1 LRRLL
6 IPALAVAACIAMF
19 FVPPIHQDASYH
31 NFADQRT
38 IWGVPNFWNV
48 VSNLP
53 FLAVAAWGWWRV
65 KRLAYRILIVGIG
78 AVTFGSAYYH
88 AWPSNATLFWDRLPM
103 TVGFM
108 ALFAAIIEERLNKRA
123 GRMLLWPLLI
133 AGAASVVWWRFT
145 DDLRWYA
152 LVQFFP
158 PIVMLLLLRG
168 RRDPLIPM
176 MLFYG
181 LAKLLEAEDQA
192 IATVI
197 STGGHPW
204 KHVAA
209 AAAVFCYIRAAT
221 RPAPA
226 DSDSARSR
234 FL

>member
-1 LRRLL
+1 LRHLL

-19 FVPPIHQDASYH
+19 FVPPIHQDAAYH
-31 NFADQRT
+31 NFADQRP

-53 FLAVAAWGWWRV
+53 FLAVAVWGWRRV
-65 KRLAYRILIVGIG
+65 ERLAYRILIVGIG

-108 ALFAAIIEERLNKRA
+108 ALFSAIIEERLDKRA

-133 AGAASVVWWRFT
+133 GGASTVVWWRFT

-158 PIVMLLLLRG
+158 PIAMLLLLRG

-176 MLFYG
+176 MLFYA

-209 AAAVFCYIRAAT
+209 AAAVFCYIRAVT

-234 FL
+234 FR